1 MSIRVKRV
9 TKPTRRGARRR
20 AAPRQRLSPDQRR
33 RHLLQVAA
41 RLMSARGVD
50 AVQFPEVA
58 AAAGV
63 TRQLV
68 YRFFPSRQALIMAVL
83 EDFAE
88 DLTQR
93 LGRGAAYAMPD
104 NLEAGTRLFVEAI
117 CDTIEAKGAGP
128 WHVLG
133 SKGPD
138 REVARLGEE
147 IQDRLLQPWQV
158 RIAETIGESER
169 EAAVVAR
176 MIVAGGRAALEEWYN
191 GSLSREE
198 VVRATT
204 RGVSALLQAFVAR
217 TPTRAKAARTR

>member
-1 MSIRVKRV
+1 MPITDRRV
-9 TKPTRRGARRR
+9 TKSARRGGKRGAVH
-20 AAPRQRLSPDQRR
+20 RQRLSPDERR
-33 RHLLQVAA
+33 KHLLQVAA
-41 RLMSARGVD
+41 RLMTVRGVD

-68 YRFFPSRQALIMAVL
+68 YRFFPSRRALIMAVL

-93 LGRGAAYAMPD
+93 LGRGAAFAMPD
-104 NLEAGTRLFVEAI
+104 NLEAGTRLFVEAV

-147 IQDRLLQPWQV
+147 IQNRLLRPWQV

-169 EAAVVAR
+169 EAALVAR

-191 GSLSREE
+191 GTLSREE

-204 RGVSALLQAFVAR
+204 RGVSALLKAFVAV
-217 TPTRAKAARTR
+217 

>member
-1 MSIRVKRV
+1 M
-9 TKPTRRGARRR
+9 PARRAR
-20 AAPRQRLSPDQRR
+20 RQGAAPRQRLSPDERR

-41 RLMSARGVD
+41 RLMTTRGVD

-104 NLEAGTRLFVEAI
+104 NLEAGTRLFVEAV

-147 IQDRLLQPWQV
+147 IQNRLLQPWRA

-176 MIVAGGRAALEEWYN
+176 MIVAGGRAALEEWYD
-191 GSLSREE
+191 GTLSREE

-204 RGVSALLQAFVAR
+204 RGVSALLKAFVADTR
-217 TPTRAKAARTR
+217 VRAKKAPRR